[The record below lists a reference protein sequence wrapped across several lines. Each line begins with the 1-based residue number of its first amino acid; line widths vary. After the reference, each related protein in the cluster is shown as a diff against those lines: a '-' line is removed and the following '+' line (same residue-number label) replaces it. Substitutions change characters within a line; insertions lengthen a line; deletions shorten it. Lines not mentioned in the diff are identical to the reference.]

1 MGRLGSG
8 LYTRGGAKE
17 GTVSETPHDESR
29 GPGRVVKSGNHHTVL
44 VAVVAVVALVV
55 GAAVQI
61 AFPPAPRTLIVLSDP
76 AGTSGEAFG
85 DIALYVEYDY
95 LPGSGISDVT
105 GSGSVYELQLPGDP
119 VDLLTKLGSVYGVEG
134 QAGPSQFFD
143 EVWPGY
149 VLGPEDWSGPT
160 LNLTWSGTGP
170 WYYSNPAAYQ
180 EPTCREVPP
189 EEGSEDLGGFE
200 CENPEPSGPLPSL
213 EEATRMA
220 VELLQ
225 KSGLNVTE
233 SDITVLA
240 NDERGV
246 GLSAI
251 QQLEGA
257 DTALE
262 WSVFFGPGPT
272 LASVS
277 GHAATP
283 VSRGEFSTVSP
294 LAAVE
299 RLASGQWWG
308 SPAPLYHSGFD
319 SVFTEGLAVEEPYYP
334 EPGEVITLTV
344 ESSEEA
350 PLLVWDASGTAWLVP
365 GYIMRH
371 GSEPWNASAVISV
384 EEGVIALPEPTG
396 IDIMPLPEGEQ
407 S

>member
-1 MGRLGSG
+1 
-8 LYTRGGAKE
+8 
-17 GTVSETPHDESR
+17 
-29 GPGRVVKSGNHHTVL
+29 
-44 VAVVAVVALVV
+44 
-55 GAAVQI
+55 
-61 AFPPAPRTLIVLSDP
+61 
-76 AGTSGEAFG
+76 
-85 DIALYVEYDY
+85 
-95 LPGSGISDVT
+95 
-105 GSGSVYELQLPGDP
+105 
-119 VDLLTKLGSVYGVEG
+119 
-134 QAGPSQFFD
+134 
-143 EVWPGY
+143 
-149 VLGPEDWSGPT
+149 
-160 LNLTWSGTGP
+160 
-170 WYYSNPAAYQ
+170 
-180 EPTCREVPP
+180 
-189 EEGSEDLGGFE
+189 
-200 CENPEPSGPLPSL
+200 
-213 EEATRMA
+213 MA

-225 KSGLNVTE
+225 KSGLDVTE

-240 NDERGV
+240 DDEWGV

-294 LAAVE
+294 LVAVE

-384 EEGVIALPEPTG
+384 EEGVIALPEPTMM
-396 IDIMPLPEGEQ
+396 DIMPLPEGEQ

>member
-1 MGRLGSG
+1 MSLGPSTSDSPSSPREETTEGR
-8 LYTRGGAKE
+8 E
-17 GTVSETPHDESR
+17 
-29 GPGRVVKSGNHHTVL
+29 TVL
-44 VAVVAVVALVV
+44 VASVAVLALILGTLVQVV
-55 GAAVQI
+55 
-61 AFPPAPRTLIVLSDP
+61 FPPAPRALIVLGDS
-76 AGTSGEAFG
+76 GTSSAEAYG
-85 DIALYVEYDY
+85 DIALYVDYDY
-95 LPGSGISDVT
+95 VPGAGLSDAEGSGT
-105 GSGSVYELQLPGDP
+105 VYELSLQGDP
-119 VDLLTKLGSVYGVEG
+119 LDLLTELGSVYGVEG
-134 QAGPSQFFD
+134 VSGPSQYFD
-143 EVWPGY
+143 EQWPGY

-180 EPTCREVPP
+180 EPTCREIIP

-200 CENPEPSGPLPSL
+200 CENPEPSGPLPSV
-213 EEATRMA
+213 EEATALA

-225 KSGLNVTE
+225 KSGLDVVE
-233 SDITVLA
+233 SDLTVLA
-240 NDERGV
+240 NDDWGV

-251 QQLEGA
+251 QELDGA

-262 WSVFFGPGPT
+262 WSVFFAPGPT

-283 VSRGEFSTVSP
+283 ISRGEFTTVSP
-294 LAAVE
+294 LAAVD

-319 SVFTEGLAVEEPYYP
+319 SVFADGLLMDEPYYP

-371 GSEPWNASAVISV
+371 GSEPWNASAVISL
-384 EEGVIALPEPTG
+384 EDGVIQLPEPTMV
-396 IDIMPLPEGEQ
+396 DIMPLPEGEQ

>member
-1 MGRLGSG
+1 MSRALHS
-8 LYTRGGAKE
+8 RGAKE
-17 GTVSETPHDESR
+17 GTVSQALHDEPHR
-29 GPGRVVKSGNHHTVL
+29 LGREAVAETRHTVL
-44 VAVVAVVALVV
+44 VAVVAILSLVV

-61 AFPPAPRTLIVLSDP
+61 VFPPAPRTLIVLGDGS
-76 AGTSGEAFG
+76 GTSAETFG
-85 DIALYVEYDY
+85 DSALVVDYEYI
-95 LPGSGISDVT
+95 PGSGLSDAT
-105 GSGSVYELQLPGDP
+105 GLGAVYQLQLLGDP
-119 VDLLTKLGSVYGVEG
+119 LDLLTELGSVYGVEG
-134 QAGPSQFFD
+134 QARPSQFFD
-143 EVWPGY
+143 EMWPGY
-149 VLGPEDWSGPT
+149 ALGPEDWSGPT
-160 LNLTWSGTGP
+160 LNLTWSDTGP

-189 EEGSEDLGGFE
+189 EEGSEGLGGFE

-213 EEATRMA
+213 DEATRMA
-220 VELLQ
+220 VDLLQ
-225 KSGLNVTE
+225 KSGLDVTE
-233 SDITVLA
+233 SDLTVLA
-240 NDERGV
+240 NDDWGV

-251 QQLEGA
+251 QQLDGF

-283 VSRGEFSTVSP
+283 VFRGEFSTVSP

-319 SVFTEGLAVEEPYYP
+319 SIFIDGFVMEEPYYP
-334 EPGEVITLTV
+334 EPGGVISLTV
-344 ESSEEA
+344 ESSEVA
-350 PLLVWDASGTAWLVP
+350 PLLILDASGTAWLVP

-371 GSEPWNASAVISV
+371 GSEPWNASAVISL
-384 EEGVIALPEPTG
+384 EEGVIQLPKPMMVG
-396 IDIMPLPEGEQ
+396 IMPLPEGEQ

>member
-1 MGRLGSG
+1 MAIL
-8 LYTRGGAKE
+8 
-17 GTVSETPHDESR
+17 
-29 GPGRVVKSGNHHTVL
+29 
-44 VAVVAVVALVV
+44 ALVV
-55 GAAVQI
+55 GSAVQI
-61 AFPPAPRTLIVLSDP
+61 VFPPAPRTLIVLSDEGG
-76 AGTSGEAFG
+76 ASVEAFG
-85 DIALYVEYDY
+85 DIALAVDYEYV
-95 LPGSGISDVT
+95 PGGEISNAM
-105 GSGSVYELQLPGDP
+105 GSGSVYQLQLLGDP
-119 VDLLTKLGSVYGVEG
+119 VDLLTELGSVYGVAG

-143 EVWPGY
+143 ETWPGY
-149 VLGPEDWSGPT
+149 ALGPEDWSGPT

-180 EPTCREVPP
+180 EPTCREILP
-189 EEGSEDLGGFE
+189 EEGSEELGGFE
-200 CENPEPSGPLPSL
+200 CENPEPNGPLPSL
-213 EEATRMA
+213 DEATRLA
-220 VELLQ
+220 LDLLQ
-225 KSGLNVTE
+225 KSGLDVTE

-240 NDERGV
+240 NDDWGV
-246 GLSAI
+246 GLSAV
-251 QQLEGA
+251 QQLDGV

-294 LAAVE
+294 LAAVD

-350 PLLVWDASGTAWLVP
+350 PLLVWDSSGTAWLVP

-371 GSEPWNASAVISV
+371 GSEPWNASAVISL
-384 EEGVIALPEPTG
+384 EEGVIQLPKPMTV
-396 IDIMPLPEGEQ
+396 DIMPLPEGEQ

>member
-1 MGRLGSG
+1 MSLEPSASDSPSSPREETNEGR
-8 LYTRGGAKE
+8 
-17 GTVSETPHDESR
+17 ETGIVAS
-29 GPGRVVKSGNHHTVL
+29 
-44 VAVVAVVALVV
+44 VAVLALVL
-55 GAAVQI
+55 GTLVQVV
-61 AFPPAPRTLIVLSDP
+61 FPPAPRTLIVLAD
-76 AGTSGEAFG
+76 SGAASAESFG
-85 DIALYVEYDY
+85 DISLAVDYNYVPGPGLSGAE
-95 LPGSGISDVT
+95 GSGR
-105 GSGSVYELQLPGDP
+105 VYELSLQGNPL
-119 VDLLTKLGSVYGVEG
+119 DLLTELGGVYGVEG
-134 QAGPSQFFD
+134 VSGPSQYFD
-143 EVWPGY
+143 EQWPGY

-180 EPTCREVPP
+180 EPTCREIIP

-200 CENPEPSGPLPSL
+200 CENPEPSGPLPSV
-213 EEATRMA
+213 EEARATA

-225 KSGLNVTE
+225 KSGLDVVD
-233 SDITVLA
+233 SDLTVLA
-240 NDERGV
+240 NDDWGV
-246 GLSAI
+246 GFSAI
-251 QQLEGA
+251 QKLDGV

-262 WSVFFGPGPT
+262 WSVFFAPGPT

-277 GHAATP
+277 GHAALP
-283 VSRGEFSTVSP
+283 ISRGEFTTVSP
-294 LAAVE
+294 LAAVD

-319 SVFTEGLAVEEPYYP
+319 SVFADGLPMDEPYYP

-371 GSEPWNASAVISV
+371 GREPWNASAVISL
-384 EEGVIALPEPTG
+384 EDGVIQLPEPTMV
-396 IDIMPLPEGEQ
+396 DIMPLPEGEQ

>member
-1 MGRLGSG
+1 MR
-8 LYTRGGAKE
+8 
-17 GTVSETPHDESR
+17 ETPHDEPR
-29 GPGRVVKSGNHHTVL
+29 GRGWLVRSGNHHTGL

-61 AFPPAPRTLIVLSDP
+61 AFPPTPRTLIVLSDP

-119 VDLLTKLGSVYGVEG
+119 VDLLTELGSVYGVEG

-189 EEGSEDLGGFE
+189 EEGSEELGGFE

-225 KSGLNVTE
+225 KSGLDVTE

-240 NDERGV
+240 DDEWGV

-272 LASVS
+272 LASV
-277 GHAATP
+277 
-283 VSRGEFSTVSP
+283 
-294 LAAVE
+294 
-299 RLASGQWWG
+299 
-308 SPAPLYHSGFD
+308 
-319 SVFTEGLAVEEPYYP
+319 
-334 EPGEVITLTV
+334 
-344 ESSEEA
+344 
-350 PLLVWDASGTAWLVP
+350 
-365 GYIMRH
+365 
-371 GSEPWNASAVISV
+371 
-384 EEGVIALPEPTG
+384 
-396 IDIMPLPEGEQ
+396 
-407 S
+407 